1 MDISA
6 GVVVREGKVVRRG
19 PRQVNKKS
27 TFVSSFSLLF
37 FVCKFLFKATATI
50 LRKLVGYGSNIGFEL
65 IALNIEESLSVV
77 SAK

>member
-27 TFVSSFSLLF
+27 TVVSSFSLLF
-37 FVCKFLFKATATI
+37 FVCKFLFQ
-50 LRKLVGYGSNIGFEL
+50 SNSNHFKKSCRLWIQYW
-65 IALNIEESLSVV
+65 I
-77 SAK
+77 

>member
-19 PRQVNKKS
+19 PRQVNKK
-27 TFVSSFSLLF
+27 FVRCCF

-65 IALNIEESLSVV
+65 IALNIKESLSVV